1 MVDKCL
7 EAPMSIRYDT
17 FDAISNNRYK
27 WRGTSHAYEV
37 LGWEPSKASRTTRST
52 IRAAGTRSRAS
63 TAKNRSS
70 ARWMAPH
77 LATSAS
83 LKRQSALSLGSKP

>member
-37 LGWEPSKASRTTRST
+37 LGWEPQ
-52 IRAAGTRSRAS
+52 
-63 TAKNRSS
+63 
-70 ARWMAPH
+70 
-77 LATSAS
+77 
-83 LKRQSALSLGSKP
+83 QSVEDHEIDDPGGWHQVQSFHGEK